1 MDPFV
6 KDMALNLLTFYFFN
20 GIKILY
26 KHKYM
31 FLKLVNFLTEDNNNK
46 IQVISANGS
55 IFNLNYSSNILL
67 DIDILNLI
75 KSKDII
81 SLHNNINKII
91 NNYDLSKDSFFLVK
105 EFIKWIIFTL
115 NINLTYQI

>member
-1 MDPFV
+1 
-6 KDMALNLLTFYFFN
+6 
-20 GIKILY
+20 
-26 KHKYM
+26 M
-31 FLKLVNFLTEDNNNK
+31 FLKLADFQTEDNHNK

-91 NNYDLSKDSFFLVK
+91 NNYDLSKEPFFLVK
-105 EFIKWIIFTL
+105 EFIKWITFTL
-115 NINLTYQI
+115 NINVTYEI

>member
-1 MDPFV
+1 
-6 KDMALNLLTFYFFN
+6 
-20 GIKILY
+20 
-26 KHKYM
+26 M